1 MGAATLTRLAEV
13 IEHPGFRSGLA
24 VASYATTDDTRP
36 RARGERPRL
45 RLPTDVTVAQSS
57 TSPTR
62 RYSAA

>member
-13 IEHPGFRSGLA
+13 IDHLGFRSGLA
-24 VASYATTDDTRP
+24 VASSATIDGTRP
-36 RARGERPRL
+36 RARGERPRV
-45 RLPTDVTVAQSS
+45 RLPAALTAAQSS